1 MKPLLNTFHFN
12 GHTKQTS
19 KQTSLLYTQV
29 LRFSADNFPPTFDD
43 TCPTSPLIVYAE
55 RGLFTAKVNWTEP
68 VATDN
73 LIATPSVTSNYRP
86 PQRFTQGTH
95 VITYTATDQS
105 GNEATCTFAIKVIGR
120 NCTFVVEGFFF
131 RFHNVARHTK

>member
-1 MKPLLNTFHFN
+1 MPCAT
-12 GHTKQTS
+12 
-19 KQTSLLYTQV
+19 V
-29 LRFSADNFPPTFDD
+29 LCFSADIFAPTFGD
-43 TCPTSPLIVYAE
+43 TCPSSLLIVYAE

-73 LIATPSVTSNYRP
+73 LGATLSVMSNYKP
-86 PQRFTQGTH
+86 PKRFTPGTH

-120 NCTFVVEGFFF
+120 KSAFVVDGCFT
-131 RFHNVARHTK
+131 RFHIMYYVIPIILTICFT